1 MPPLWKRLAAL
12 GALASLAATLFNL
25 VCILRFD
32 EDTISGTT
40 WLGMFLFCLAAYGLW
55 LWSALMLARQF
66 NLKRWPLWLMPV
78 HPMVAILVYWVVNR
92 EPLLADRP
100 NP

>member
-1 MPPLWKRLAAL
+1 V
-12 GALASLAATLFNL
+12 ASLLATLFNL

-40 WLGMFLFCLAAYGLW
+40 LLVMFLSCLAAYGLW

-78 HPMVAILVYWVVNR
+78 HPMVSILVYWVANR
-92 EPLLADRP
+92 EALLADRP